1 MSDTARDYQTVA
13 PASTEGLEDLFD
25 VSDITVQDTV
35 QVKTI
40 DVQDTVRDEITV
52 VEASRLL
59 NVDRRSVVRLLNWNK
74 LSGRKDERGKWLISR
89 LSVVERIHA
98 QDIVQDTVHAEV
110 QDGVQQNSTHVL
122 DVSETKDLHVQDTV
136 LQVIKEQADQLKQA
150 YTYLD
155 AATARVLYMQQ
166 LLEQKDQEI
175 KLLTDSQHKPGWWPR
190 FKKWCAGQ

>member
-1 MSDTARDYQTVA
+1 MSDTARDYQSIQ

-25 VSDITVQDTV
+25 VSDITVQDS
-35 QVKTI
+35 
-40 DVQDTVRDEITV
+40 VRDEITV

-74 LSGRKDERGKWLISR
+74 LSGRKDERGKWLINR

-110 QDGVQQNSTHVL
+110 QDSVQQNSTHVL

-175 KLLTDSQHKPGWWPR
+175 KLLSDSQHKKGWWAS
-190 FKKWCAGQ
+190 FKKWCAGESS

>member
-1 MSDTARDYQTVA
+1 MSDTVRDYQTIES
-13 PASTEGLEDLFD
+13 ASTEGLEDLFD
-25 VSDITVQDTV
+25 VSDVTVQDSVRREAASVLDTV
-35 QVKTI
+35 Q
-40 DVQDTVRDEITV
+40 DEITV

-74 LSGRKDERGKWLISR
+74 LSGRKDERGKWHINR
-89 LSVVERIHA
+89 LSVVDRIHA

-110 QDGVQQNSTHVL
+110 QDTVLQNSAHVL

-136 LQVIKEQADQLKQA
+136 LQVIREQADQLKQA

-175 KLLTDSQHKPGWWPR
+175 KLLTDNQHKPSHWAR
-190 FKKWCAGQ
+190 FKKWFLGQ